1 MRGFIILILFIL
13 TTLLLNGC
21 LYFGESGVSTRL
33 YNDCKE
39 YYDSD
44 GNYVKECPKNLVNYS
59 DFDK

>member
-1 MRGFIILILFIL
+1 MKLVIMTLITLITIFLFG
-13 TTLLLNGC
+13 GC